1 MPPIDS
7 ALAFELG
14 DSLFAAAIEAARNA
28 KGGAVLVGLCGS
40 QASGKS
46 TTAGR
51 LAERLGRQSV
61 RTIVFSID
69 DFYLTSRERRALA
82 RTVHPLLATRGV
94 PGTHD
99 MALMAETIHALLHAR
114 PESVT
119 ALPRFDK
126 ASDDRVPLDAWPD
139 LEGRPDVVILEGWCV
154 GARPQSEAALALPVN
169 ALEAREDAEG
179 HWRRYAN
186 ACLGGDYAAF
196 FAELDLRLMLRA
208 PSFACVHGWRAEQ
221 EAGLSRDAR
230 SARPAMTDAELAR
243 FIAHY
248 ERLTCWMLE
257 DEPADLIADIDER
270 RAPFAWRIGKPS

>member
-1 MPPIDS
+1 MPSIDS
-7 ALAFELG
+7 ALAFEWG
-14 DSLFAAAIEAARNA
+14 DSLFAAAIEAARDA
-28 KGGAVLVGLCGS
+28 KGRAVLVGLCGS

-51 LAERLGRQSV
+51 LAERLGRHGA

-69 DFYLTSRERRALA
+69 DFYLTSRERRELA

-99 MALMAETIHALLHAR
+99 MSLMADTILALLQAQ

-126 ASDDRVPLDAWPD
+126 ASDDHVPRDAWPD
-139 LEGRPDVVILEGWCV
+139 FEGRPDVVILEGWCV
-154 GARPQSEAALALPVN
+154 GARPQSESALLQPVN

-179 HWRRYAN
+179 QWRRYAN
-186 ACLGGDYAAF
+186 SCLGGGYAAF
-196 FAELDLRLMLRA
+196 FARLDLRLMLRA
-208 PSFACVHGWRAEQ
+208 PSFECVHGWRAEQ
-221 EAGLSRDAR
+221 EAGLNRDAR
-230 SARPAMTDAELAR
+230 SARLAMTDAQLAR

-248 ERLTCWMLE
+248 ERITRWTLE

-270 RAPFAWRIGKPS
+270 RAPFAWRIGKPL